1 MTINKINNSII
12 FNKDDIK
19 YVYPINTIM
28 LIANDN
34 SDFINVRLRA
44 SRKNVLT
51 FNWNDVTNIQA
62 SSANEMLEMISLLS
76 NSGGSSSSGGEV
88 SEEDLAIIDEINNII
103 G

>member
-1 MTINKINNSII
+1 MTIDKINNSII

-34 SDFINVRLRA
+34 SDVINVRLRA

-88 SEEDLAIIDEINNII
+88 SEEVLAIIDEINNII

>member
-1 MTINKINNSII
+1 MTIDKINNSII

>member
-1 MTINKINNSII
+1 MTIDKINNSII

-19 YVYPINTIM
+19 YVYPINTIR

-76 NSGGSSSSGGEV
+76 NGGGSSSGGGV
-88 SEEDLAIIDEINNII
+88 SEEDLAIINDINNII

>member
-1 MTINKINNSII
+1 MTIDKINNSII

-34 SDFINVRLRA
+34 SDVINVRLRA

-62 SSANEMLEMISLLS
+62 SSANEMLELISLLS

-88 SEEDLAIIDEINNII
+88 SEEDLAIIYEINNII

>member
-1 MTINKINNSII
+1 MTIDKINNSII

-34 SDFINVRLRA
+34 SDVINVRLRA

-62 SSANEMLEMISLLS
+62 SSANEMLELISLLS

>member
-1 MTINKINNSII
+1 MTIDKINNSVI
-12 FNKDDIK
+12 FNKDNIK

-34 SDFINVRLRA
+34 SDVINVRLKA

>member
-1 MTINKINNSII
+1 MTIDKINNSII

-34 SDFINVRLRA
+34 SDVINVRLRA

-62 SSANEMLEMISLLS
+62 NSANEMLEMISLLS

>member
-1 MTINKINNSII
+1 MTIDKINNSVV
-12 FNKDDIK
+12 FDKDGIK

-34 SDFINVRLRA
+34 SDVINVRLRA

-51 FNWNDVTNIQA
+51 FNWNEVTNIQA
-62 SSANEMLEMISLLS
+62 SSALEMLEQISLLS
-76 NSGGSSSSGGEV
+76 NGGSAGGGGV
-88 SEEDLAIIDEINNII
+88 SEEDLAIIDDINNII

>member
-1 MTINKINNSII
+1 MTIDKINNSVV
-12 FNKDDIK
+12 FNKDGIK

-34 SDFINVRLRA
+34 SDVINVRLRA

-76 NSGGSSSSGGEV
+76 NGGGSSSGGGGV

>member
-1 MTINKINNSII
+1 MTIDKINNSII

-76 NSGGSSSSGGEV
+76 NSGGSSSGGV
-88 SEEDLAIIDEINNII
+88 SEEDLEIINDINNII

>member
-1 MTINKINNSII
+1 MTIDKFNNSIV
-12 FNKDDIK
+12 FDKDDIK

-34 SDFINVRLRA
+34 SDVINVRLRA

>member
-1 MTINKINNSII
+1 MTIDKINNSII

-34 SDFINVRLRA
+34 SDVINVRLRA

-51 FNWNDVTNIQA
+51 FSYKDVENLSA
-62 SSANEMLEMISLLS
+62 SSANDMLEQISLLS
-76 NSGGSSSSGGEV
+76 NK
-88 SEEDLAIIDEINNII
+88 
-103 G
+103 

>member
-1 MTINKINNSII
+1 MTIDKINNSII

-34 SDFINVRLRA
+34 SDVINVRLRA
-44 SRKNVLT
+44 SRKNVLI

>member
-1 MTINKINNSII
+1 MTIDKINNSIV

-28 LIANDN
+28 LIANYN
-34 SDFINVRLRA
+34 SDVINVRLRA

-62 SSANEMLEMISLLS
+62 SSANDMLEQISLLS
-76 NSGGSSSSGGEV
+76 NK
-88 SEEDLAIIDEINNII
+88 
-103 G
+103 

>member
-1 MTINKINNSII
+1 MTIDKINNSVI
-12 FNKDDIK
+12 FNKDNIK

-34 SDFINVRLRA
+34 SDVINVRLRA

-62 SSANEMLEMISLLS
+62 NSANEMLEMISLLS

>member
-1 MTINKINNSII
+1 MTIDKINNSII
-12 FNKDDIK
+12 FDKDDIK

-34 SDFINVRLRA
+34 SDVINVRLRA

>member
-1 MTINKINNSII
+1 MTIDKINNSII

-34 SDFINVRLRA
+34 SDVINVRLRA

>member
-1 MTINKINNSII
+1 MTIDKINNSIV
-12 FNKDDIK
+12 FNKGGIK
-19 YVYPINTIM
+19 YVFPVNTIM

-34 SDFINVRLRA
+34 SDVINVRLRA

-62 SSANEMLEMISLLS
+62 SSANEMLELISLLS

>member
-1 MTINKINNSII
+1 MTIDKINNSIV
-12 FNKDDIK
+12 FNKGGIK
-19 YVYPINTIM
+19 YVFPVNTIM

-34 SDFINVRLRA
+34 SDVINVRLRA

-88 SEEDLAIIDEINNII
+88 SEEDLAIIDDINNII

>member
-1 MTINKINNSII
+1 MTIDKINNSIV
-12 FNKDDIK
+12 FNKGGIK

-34 SDFINVRLRA
+34 SDVINVRLRA

-51 FNWNDVTNIQA
+51 FNWTEITNISA
-62 SSANEMLEMISLLS
+62 SSSIEMLEQISLLS
-76 NSGGSSSSGGEV
+76 NGGSSSSGGGV
-88 SEEDLAIIDEINNII
+88 SEEDIALITDINNII

>member
-1 MTINKINNSII
+1 MTIDKINNSVV
-12 FNKDDIK
+12 FNKDGIK

-34 SDFINVRLRA
+34 SDVINVRLRA

-62 SSANEMLEMISLLS
+62 SSALEMLEMISLLS
-76 NSGGSSSSGGEV
+76 NGGGSSSGGGV

-103 G
+103 GQ